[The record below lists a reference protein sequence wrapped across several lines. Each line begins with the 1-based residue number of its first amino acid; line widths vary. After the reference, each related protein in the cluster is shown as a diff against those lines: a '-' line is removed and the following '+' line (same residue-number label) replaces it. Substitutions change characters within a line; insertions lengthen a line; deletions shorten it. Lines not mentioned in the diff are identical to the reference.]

1 MQRDAPGLLASM
13 TSDGNASLPTLN
25 AIPIMKPDFI
35 TSPLVSGLSSRREAS
50 DKGSLCCS
58 KF

>member
-13 TSDGNASLPTLN
+13 TSNGSASLLTPKATPITN
-25 AIPIMKPDFI
+25 ADFI
-35 TSPLVSGLSSRREAS
+35 TSLLVSGLSSKTEAS

-58 KF
+58 SF